1 MKKASVYTRT
11 GDKGTTGL
19 YTGER
24 IAKNSMRVEA
34 YGNVDEITSALG
46 LARVTATRDDIRE
59 TILELEKK
67 LSSLMADLASIN
79 LSEPYI
85 KESDVKEIE
94 SMIDDYDSMLEPLS
108 NFLLP
113 GNTLAEAALDMART
127 STRRAERQ
135 LLRLAAQEDV
145 NPNVLIYI
153 NRVSDLCFIMGRVE
167 SEIGNK

>member
-24 IAKNSMRVEA
+24 IAKNSVRVEA

-59 TILELEKK
+59 TILYVEKK
-67 LSSLMADLASIN
+67 LSDLMADLASID

-94 SMIDDYDSMLEPLS
+94 SLIDDYDSMLEPLS

-113 GNTLAEAALDMART
+113 GNTLAEAALDLART

-135 LLRLAAQEDV
+135 LLRLAAEDDV

-153 NRVSDLCFIMGRVE
+153 NRLSDLCFIMGRVE
-167 SEIGNK
+167 SEIGN

>member
-94 SMIDDYDSMLEPLS
+94 SMIDDYDDMLEPLS

>member
-1 MKKASVYTRT
+1 MKKASVYTGT

-24 IAKNSMRVEA
+24 IAKNSLRVEA

-46 LARVTATRDDIRE
+46 LARVTATREDIRA

-67 LSSLMADLASIN
+67 LSSLMADVASID

-85 KESDVKEIE
+85 KDSDVKEIE
-94 SMIDDYDSMLEPLS
+94 ALIDDYDSMLEPLS
-108 NFLLP
+108 KFLLP
-113 GNTLAEAALDMART
+113 GNTLAEAALDLART

-135 LLRLAAQEDV
+135 LLRLAAEEDV

-153 NRVSDLCFIMGRVE
+153 NRLSDLCFIMGRVE

>member
-1 MKKASVYTRT
+1 MKKAAVYTRT
-11 GDKGTTGL
+11 GDNGTTGL

-46 LARVTATRDDIRE
+46 LARVTATRDDIRT

-67 LSSLMADLASIN
+67 LSSIMADIASIG

-85 KESDVKEIE
+85 TDLDVKEIE
-94 SMIDDYDSMLEPLS
+94 SMINEYDAMLEPIS

-113 GNTLAEAALDMART
+113 GDTLAEAALDIART
-127 STRRAERQ
+127 TTRRAERQ

-145 NPNVLIYI
+145 NHNILIYI
-153 NRVSDLCFIMGRVE
+153 NRLSDLCFIMGRVE
-167 SEIGNK
+167 SEIGNN

>member
-24 IAKNSMRVEA
+24 IAKNSLRVEA

-46 LARVTATRDDIRE
+46 LARVTATREDIRA

-67 LSSLMADLASIN
+67 LSSLMADVASID

-85 KESDVKEIE
+85 KDSDVKEIE
-94 SMIDDYDSMLEPLS
+94 ALIDDYDSMLEPLS

-113 GNTLAEAALDMART
+113 GNTLAEAALDLART

-135 LLRLAAQEDV
+135 LLRLAAEEDV

-153 NRVSDLCFIMGRVE
+153 NRLSDLCFIMGRVE

>member
-1 MKKASVYTRT
+1 MKKAAVYTRT

-46 LARVTATRDDIRE
+46 LARVTATRDDIRT
-59 TILELEKK
+59 TIRELEKK
-67 LSSLMADLASIN
+67 LSNLMADIASIG

-85 KESDVKEIE
+85 TDLDVKEIE
-94 SMIDDYDSMLEPLS
+94 SMINEYDAMLEPLS

-113 GNTLAEAALDMART
+113 GDTLAEAALDIART
-127 STRRAERQ
+127 TTRRAERQ

-145 NPNVLIYI
+145 NHNILIYI
-153 NRVSDLCFIMGRVE
+153 NRLSDLCFIMGRVE